1 MTRNIIIKALCF
13 SLSIFLLN
21 SLSSCSGSAG
31 SKFKDRR
38 AYAKFRSKQ
47 QSFTSKEGVMK
58 YLDKGPRNGEVIVLL
73 HGVPTSGWLYRRMI
87 DDLVDAG
94 YRVVVPDMLG
104 YGASDNPSSSELYD
118 EKYHAAR
125 LLSLMDNL
133 EVKQWHHV
141 CHDAGGLWT
150 QALTVNGS
158 ERLKSL
164 TLLNSVLLKEGFHP
178 PLRMKPG
185 TAAKAAMATY
195 RNKVT
200 NGVMINA
207 LFNEGLVDCREL
219 TDEGKY
225 GYRRPLIE
233 GKTNSL
239 YYFFTQTCNELPDYR
254 NSLKKLK
261 QQGCPVQIVWGVKD
275 SILLWEP
282 QAAEVTD
289 LLGIKA
295 SDIHLLEANHFLQE
309 EKPEEVST
317 LIKSFISGKKSS
329 K

>member
-1 MTRNIIIKALCF
+1 MTRNLIIKALCF
-13 SLSIFLLN
+13 SVSISLLGFLN
-21 SLSSCSGSAG
+21 SCGGSAG

-47 QSFTSKEGVMK
+47 ESFTSKEGVMK
-58 YLDKGPRNGEVIVLL
+58 YIDKGPRDGEVILLL
-73 HGVPTSGWLYRRMI
+73 HGVPTSGWLYRRVI
-87 DDLVDAG
+87 DHLVTAG

-104 YGASDNPSSSELYD
+104 YGASDNPSEGILYD

-150 QALTVNGS
+150 QALTVNGAD
-158 ERLKSL
+158 RLKSL
-164 TLLNSVLLKEGFHP
+164 TLLNTVLLKEGFHP

-185 TAAKAAMATY
+185 MAAKAAMASY

-254 NSLKKLK
+254 HGLRNLK
-261 QQGCPVQIVWGVKD
+261 QQACPVQVIWGVRD

-282 QAAEVTD
+282 QSAEVTK
-289 LLGIKA
+289 LLGIKS

-309 EKPEEVST
+309 EKPEEVSN
-317 LIKSFISGKKSS
+317 LIKSFISGKTSVK
-329 K
+329 